1 MEKRLIN
8 LARSSDRL
16 ALFKARNPH
25 LPDIQRVPAIDG
37 RAADREWLR
46 VNGIMSPDLSYS
58 DGAVG
63 CALSHLNQWRDAV
76 RRDVPLTIIED
87 DAVLS
92 ANFREESARLIA
104 TLPPDWEY
112 VMWGYNFDAPLT
124 YDLGEEFS
132 PCTSL
137 FDQPVV
143 RGKVAGF
150 GRVEVASRLFK
161 LLRGFGTVCY
171 SVSPRGAMRLIEFCL
186 PLRPMETRHPA
197 LPHPMPNTGID
208 NMLAHLWPS
217 MLAYVAVPPLVLN
230 ENDHDL
236 STVQGSAR
244 GRVAAADTFPGD
256 AFLTIFEE
264 VGATDETAIG
274 LRTSHDAVLATSD
287 LRRAGWG
294 GFDIA
299 VRPAMLLKALQDR
312 AVPAGFD
319 LLHLGTGQGHAEIL
333 SCLLPS
339 FRPRV
344 VVLPVEHSVGA
355 AELQASRGERTD
367 ATDGILRHPVY
378 RKMARAFGY
387 SLHACPE
394 APRHALMLRGD
405 VTCRSGEP
413 WADLA
418 DERHDRVLPGDGWPS
433 PAAREEVRLWQ

>member
-16 ALFKARNPH
+16 ALFKARNAH

-46 VNGIMSPDLSYS
+46 VNNIMLPELSYS

-92 ANFREESARLIA
+92 ANFEAESARLIA
-104 TLPPDWEY
+104 SLPPDWEY
-112 VMWGYNFDAPLT
+112 IMWGYNFDAPLT
-124 YDLGEEFS
+124 YDLGEGFS
-132 PCTSL
+132 PCTAL
-137 FDQPVV
+137 FDQPVI

-150 GRVEVASRLFK
+150 GRVEVASRLFR

-197 LPHPMPNTGID
+197 LPQPMPNTGID

-217 MLAYVAVPPLVLN
+217 MPAYVAVPPLVLN

-244 GRVAAADTFPGD
+244 GRVAAPDPFPGD
-256 AFLTIFEE
+256 AFLTIFER

-274 LRTSHDAVLATSD
+274 LRASHDAVLATAD

-299 VRPAMLLKALQDR
+299 VRPTMLIKAMRDR
-312 AVPAGFD
+312 AVPEGFD
-319 LLHLGTGQGHAEIL
+319 LLHFGTERGHAEVL
-333 SCLLPS
+333 SLLLPS

-344 VVLPVEHSVGA
+344 VVLPVERALA
-355 AELQASRGERTD
+355 ASDLRASRAEPVLD
-367 ATDGILRHPVY
+367 ATEGILRHPDY
-378 RKMARAFGY
+378 QRIARAFGY

-394 APRHALMLRGD
+394 APRHALLLRGD
-405 VTCRSGEP
+405 VTGRSGEP
-413 WADLA
+413 WTDLA
-418 DERHDRVLPGDGWPS
+418 TEARATGGTAWPQ
-433 PAAREEVRLWQ
+433 PTAREEVRLWQ